1 MDCERFREQLPEFLA
16 DAVAPAERAAVEA
29 HARDCATCA
38 AELAGHRATWEALGV
53 LEPVDAIPT
62 ARLDAMAATA
72 LARARQ
78 PEVAEPPVGV
88 AGTAIATATST
99 ATSRVL
105 PLSRARLWA
114 TRLAAAAVLIAG
126 TALATRWWLLRDGAL
141 PGFLDEADFV
151 THFELLQ
158 ELPALDGQ
166 GDLLDLDDELTALD
180 ALVEG

>member
-1 MDCERFREQLPEFLA
+1 MDCDRFREQLPELLA
-16 DAVAPAERAAVEA
+16 DAVAPAERAAVET
-29 HARDCATCA
+29 HARDCAACA
-38 AELAGHRATWEALGV
+38 AELAGHRRAWEALGV
-53 LEPVDAIPT
+53 LEPAEAIAP

-78 PEVAEPPVGV
+78 PEASEPQ
-88 AGTAIATATST
+88 AGAAAA

-105 PLSRARLWA
+105 PFSRARAWA
-114 TRLAAAAVLIAG
+114 TRVAAAAVLVAG

-141 PGFLDEADFV
+141 PGFLDEPDFV

-180 ALVEG
+180 ALVEGA